1 MSENAKR
8 DVFAF
13 RDYRLYI
20 RADIAAHR
28 GERGYQKK
36 LAEAAQCRPSY
47 LSQVLNSHVQLT
59 MDQAASL
66 CAFWEFNDDRAEFF
80 LSLVQLERSSSK
92 DLQDFLHKKINSL
105 QKKHKQVSN
114 RVAPAERVTAR
125 DDRVA
130 YYSNWIFPAVHVLAS
145 VREYQT
151 VDAMVQRLNV
161 PKPVLHTVLDE
172 LKRMGFVR
180 EENGLFK
187 SIVQDIHVNRESPLN
202 ISNHFQWRHRS
213 LAKITEG
220 DSRNIHYTTLYAMSG
235 SDIDLLREMLL
246 DFVEKTRKLVAPSPE
261 EDVVCFLAD
270 LFYL

>member
-1 MSENAKR
+1 MSEKSKR
-8 DVFAF
+8 DVFTF

-20 RADIAAHR
+20 REDIAAHS
-28 GERGYQKK
+28 GARGYQKK

-59 MDQAASL
+59 MDQAALL
-66 CAFWEFNDDRAEFF
+66 CAFWEFNDDRTEFF
-80 LSLVQLERSSSK
+80 LALVQLERSSSK
-92 DLQDFLHKKINSL
+92 ALQDLLHKKINTL

-114 RVAPAERVTAR
+114 RVTPVERVTAR

-145 VREYQT
+145 VRDFQT
-151 VDAMVQRLNV
+151 VDAMVQRLSV
-161 PKPVLHTVLDE
+161 PKPVLHTVLDD

-180 EENGLFK
+180 EENGQFR
-187 SIVQDIHVNRESPLN
+187 SIVQDIHVNRDSPLN

-220 DSRNIHYTTLYAMSG
+220 DSRNIHYMSIYAMSR
-235 SDIDLLREMLL
+235 SDIELLREMLL
-246 DFVEKTRKLVAPSPE
+246 DFIEKTRKLVAPSPE

-270 LFYL
+270 LFYV